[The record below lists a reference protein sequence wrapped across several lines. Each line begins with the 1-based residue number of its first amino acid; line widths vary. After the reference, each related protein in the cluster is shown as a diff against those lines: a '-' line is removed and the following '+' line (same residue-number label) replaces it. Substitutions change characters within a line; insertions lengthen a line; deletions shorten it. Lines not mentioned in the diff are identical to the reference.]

1 MRSRCC
7 RRYYACAVLGP
18 AVQVCKRLTLVSVA
32 SISIGMLVGS
42 VYGQSCEAST
52 PLRLVDRRGQPV
64 ANITRDQLRVKVN
77 GTPVTVRSLEPVTK
91 PGVVLILDVSPSMKK
106 TWKQSMAAAKQL
118 VEAVGEN
125 VDLFA
130 FDMGISAYA
139 VGRSKSEDLLDR
151 LLQQGAPNPPRG
163 TALYD
168 TLIEVARRVTTHNA
182 TIVVITDGGD
192 NASYHSSD
200 ATASLFLSS
209 SWPPVFAL
217 VLDYEETNTR
227 RGYFKKIPA
236 ATGGLILYPASA
248 SKVSS
253 TTKEL
258 ADVVLN
264 PIAMGLQLSQPT
276 ADSAKLEVEVVGENG
291 RPSKEINV
299 LHAAKLTACNPHEP
313 TPH

>member
-1 MRSRCC
+1 MRCRRSRRYCC
-7 RRYYACAVLGP
+7 SAVPGSV
-18 AVQVCKRLTLVSVA
+18 VQVCKRLTLIFVTAV
-32 SISIGMLVGS
+32 SIGVLAES
-42 VYGQSCEAST
+42 AYGQSCEAST
-52 PLRLVDRRGQPV
+52 PLRLVDRRGQPL

-77 GTPVTVRSLEPVTK
+77 GTPVTVSSLEPVTK

-106 TWKQSMAAAKQL
+106 TWKQSIAAAKQL

-192 NASYHSSD
+192 NASQH
-200 ATASLFLSS
+200 
-209 SWPPVFAL
+209 
-217 VLDYEETNTR
+217 R
-227 RGYFKKIPA
+227 FK
-236 ATGGLILYPASA
+236 
-248 SKVSS
+248 
-253 TTKEL
+253 
-258 ADVVLN
+258 DV
-264 PIAMGLQLSQPT
+264 
-276 ADSAKLEVEVVGENG
+276 
-291 RPSKEINV
+291 
-299 LHAAKLTACNPHEP
+299 
-313 TPH
+313 